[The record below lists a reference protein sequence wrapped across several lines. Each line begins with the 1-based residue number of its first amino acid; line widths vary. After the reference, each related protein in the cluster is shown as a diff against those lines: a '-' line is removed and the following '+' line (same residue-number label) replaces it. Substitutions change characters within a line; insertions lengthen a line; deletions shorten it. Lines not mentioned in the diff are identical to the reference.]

1 MKKFYLYLLLLV
13 SPFAF
18 AQIKGIV
25 TDSNNQPIPYANIY
39 IEGTYIG
46 TASNEH
52 GRYELNY
59 TTTKTVTILFQSLGY
74 KT

>member
-1 MKKFYLYLLLLV
+1 MKNFYLYIILFF
-13 SPFAF
+13 SSFAL

-25 TDSNNQPIPYANIY
+25 TDSKNQPIPYANIY

-59 TTTKTVTILFQSLGY
+59 NTTKTVTILNT
-74 KT
+74 KTSN